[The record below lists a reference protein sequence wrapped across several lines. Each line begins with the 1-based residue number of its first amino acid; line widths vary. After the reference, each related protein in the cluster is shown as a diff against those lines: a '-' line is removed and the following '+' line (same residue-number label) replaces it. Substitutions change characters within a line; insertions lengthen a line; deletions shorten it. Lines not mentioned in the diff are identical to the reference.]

1 MFTKVMVMKVT
12 YNMLRYEM
20 LEKSGTEPFNS
31 LLSSARLPR
40 LWNLV
45 KPGEMGPIKPYPDR
59 FTAIMKERVSIVLH
73 VSQGCGYGRQGSPV
87 HTPRFP

>member
-1 MFTKVMVMKVT
+1 MF
-12 YNMLRYEM
+12 RFEM
-20 LEKSGTEPFNS
+20 LEKSGSEPFNS
-31 LLSSARLPR
+31 LLSSARLLR
-40 LWNLV
+40 LLSLV

-59 FTAIMKERVSIVLH
+59 FTAIMEELLSRMLTLLH